1 MATLITHLPSIIFP
15 YEVDSI
21 AVSSKE
27 AARIKLELDGT
38 SLFDV
43 QLIPDTSGVIRMF
56 DLMSLLNDA
65 LTGNFAK
72 HIFSVHLDNAL
83 VASTFVIPCR
93 NRLDRTASEVAALG
107 FLTMLESDVKY
118 IPAEASE
125 VLYWVGPCAETGIQ
139 VESTWADSNGNEW
152 AEHSQTMPFDK
163 YGKDYCSADVSPGLV
178 APPEGGEDWVLVE
191 YTVHVGTQRQMTY
204 RMAPLG
210 SYLCSPTAMGFI
222 NSFGVEDTV
231 YLYGAAEKE
240 MKPEYAAAV
249 TGGLSRNYRITC
261 QPTWKAS
268 AGDHCDLGLLLDFC
282 TSPSAWRMDNLAGIT
297 VTESDIKQSN
307 DYSARPEST
316 ISWRESKRGA
326 RFEPHRIPRTFDE
339 TFDQTFH

>member
-1 MATLITHLPSIIFP
+1 MATLITFLPSIIFP

-27 AARIKLELDGT
+27 AARIKLKLDGT
-38 SLFDV
+38 SLLDV
-43 QLIPDTSGVIRMF
+43 RLIPDPSGVIRMF

-65 LTGNFAK
+65 LTGEFAK
-72 HIFSVHLDNAL
+72 HTLSVYLDDVKA
-83 VASTFVIPCR
+83 ASTIVIPCR
-93 NRLDRTASEVAALG
+93 NRLDRTANEVATLG

-118 IPAEASE
+118 IPPEASE
-125 VLYWVGPCAETGIQ
+125 GLYWVKSGEETNIQ
-139 VESTWADSNGNEW
+139 VESIWSDSSGNEW
-152 AEHSQTMPFDK
+152 AENSQALSSEL
-163 YGKDYCSADVSPGLV
+163 YGEVYCFADVSPELIT
-178 APPEGGEDWVLVE
+178 PPEDGEDWVLVE

-222 NSFGVEDTV
+222 NSFGVEDTI
-231 YLYGAAEKE
+231 YLYGSAEKE
-240 MKPEYAAAV
+240 MKPEYSAAV

-282 TSPSAWRMDNLAGIT
+282 TSPSAWRMDNLADVT

-339 TFDQTFH
+339 TFDQTFR